1 MATSTQ
7 PSAQELATLVH
18 LATLTHLEA
27 QIRVAKT
34 VQELQ
39 FISVNETRRLVPY
52 EQAYLL
58 SHAGEAAGVSRVIC
72 ASSVAVVE
80 RDAPMMR
87 WLEEMA
93 QALRHALPGDE
104 PVTVTEE
111 MCPDSCREGWRE
123 HVRGHVLW
131 CPLKHPD
138 ETVLGFWWLER
149 DYPWEENDRAI
160 MHRLAGS
167 FAYAWKAV
175 AMRHR
180 TWSTRI
186 KTPSVWLMAAAVVGA
201 LCLPVRV
208 STVAPVKVMAKE
220 PTIVSAPMDGVIA
233 EVLVPPNTV
242 VTQYRLLFRYEDTN
256 LRNQFRVAE
265 KQLAVAQ
272 AEHAQAIQGG
282 FADPQRK
289 AEVPLRA
296 AEAAL
301 KETELTYAQEM
312 LAQVEV
318 RAPQE
323 GLLLYSDKADWVG
336 KPVSVGER
344 IMDIADPRRIELR
357 IDLPVSDA
365 LLLRDGAD
373 AVAFFDA
380 LPLES
385 FEATVSRA
393 SYHAEV
399 LPGDMLAYR
408 ITAELAT
415 ADPRIRIGWQG
426 SAKVYGEQGPLAF
439 LLFRRPLMA
448 LRQLVGV

>member
-1 MATSTQ
+1 
-7 PSAQELATLVH
+7 
-18 LATLTHLEA
+18 
-27 QIRVAKT
+27 
-34 VQELQ
+34 
-39 FISVNETRRLVPY
+39 
-52 EQAYLL
+52 
-58 SHAGEAAGVSRVIC
+58 
-72 ASSVAVVE
+72 
-80 RDAPMMR
+80 
-87 WLEEMA
+87 
-93 QALRHALPGDE
+93 
-104 PVTVTEE
+104 
-111 MCPDSCREGWRE
+111 
-123 HVRGHVLW
+123 
-131 CPLKHPD
+131 
-138 ETVLGFWWLER
+138 
-149 DYPWEENDRAI
+149 
-160 MHRLAGS
+160 
-167 FAYAWKAV
+167 
-175 AMRHR
+175 
-180 TWSTRI
+180 
-186 KTPSVWLMAAAVVGA
+186 
-201 LCLPVRV
+201 
-208 STVAPVKVMAKE
+208 
-220 PTIVSAPMDGVIA
+220 
-233 EVLVPPNTV
+233 
-242 VTQYRLLFRYEDTN
+242 
-256 LRNQFRVAE
+256 
-265 KQLAVAQ
+265 VAQ

-323 GLLLYSDKADWVG
+323 GLLLYNDKADWVG

-357 IDLPVSDA
+357 VDLPVSDA
-365 LLLRDGAD
+365 LLLREGAD
-373 AVAFFDA
+373 VVAFFDA

-385 FEATVSRA
+385 FGATVSRA